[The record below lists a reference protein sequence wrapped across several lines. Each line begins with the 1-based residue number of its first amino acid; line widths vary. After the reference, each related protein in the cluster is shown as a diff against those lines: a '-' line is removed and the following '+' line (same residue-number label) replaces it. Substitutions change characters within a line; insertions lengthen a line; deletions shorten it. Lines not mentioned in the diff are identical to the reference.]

1 MEPRMFRRAA
11 ALALVCLLISA
22 TSVFADTIPAD
33 GDAVEPGNQGFVYLG
48 EFAPGSLT
56 TTKVDFSLTC
66 AGLQHADEGQTV
78 TLALSGV
85 TVPLNGTATA
95 TSTTIGPVP
104 ASWTDDTF
112 GCPTPAPTLPANGQS
127 TVTLRMPTTVGYG
140 YIYTVMYSRAGAN
153 GLTGLTAI
161 SFEVDVVPNTPPV
174 LTLPG
179 PITAE
184 ATSPGGAAVTYA
196 ASSVDAED
204 NPDPTP
210 VCSPVSGSTFHL
222 GTTTV
227 TCSVRD
233 TGGLS
238 ASGSFTVLVA
248 DTTAPALGLP
258 GHLTAEATGAS
269 GASVSFTTSA
279 SDTVDGS
286 VLVNCDR
293 ASGDTFPLG
302 TTTVTC
308 SAADAAGNSRTGS
321 FTISIA
327 DTTAPAL
334 GLPGNLTAEATG
346 AGGASVSFT
355 TSASDAVD
363 GTVAVNCDRASAD
376 TFPFGTT
383 TVTCSAADAAGNS
396 TSGSFTITV
405 TDTTGPALGL
415 PGHLTAEATGAGG
428 ASVSFTTSAS
438 DAVDGIVPVTCDR
451 ASGDTFALGTTTVTC
466 SAADATGNST
476 SSSFMISIA
485 DTTAPALGLPGNLT
499 GEASSAGGASVAFT
513 TSASDAVDGSVPVN
527 CDHASGDTFPLGR
540 TTVTCWAADGAGNL
554 TTGWFYVSV
563 GDSTAPALGLPG
575 HLTAEA
581 TGASGASVNF
591 TTSASDAVDGSVPVT
606 CDHASG
612 DTFPIGTTT
621 VICSAADAAGNSTSG
636 SFDVSIGDSTAPSLH
651 GVPADFSVTTGNPAG
666 RTVSYA
672 LPTATDT
679 GDPNPSVACGPRSGS
694 TFAVGPTTVTCTAT
708 DASGHSTSASFVV
721 TVTYVAPP
729 PPPDGVEWSVVW
741 GAPIDGTPAGLI
753 TNTSRTVPIKVRLFA
768 DGVELTT
775 GSASLRVVSCAG
787 EQALVEPLTWG
798 SARWNAHLDMS
809 LLQPG
814 CYVVFAS
821 YGSNDAGSFALDVRG
836 ADPAAKPATATAP
849 TGKDKP
855 KK

>member
-1 MEPRMFRRAA
+1 MEPKTFRRAT

-22 TSVFADTIPAD
+22 TAVFADTIPAD
-33 GDAVEPGNQGFVYLG
+33 GDAVDPGNQGFVYLG
-48 EFAPGSLT
+48 EFAPGAFT

-66 AGLQHADEGQTV
+66 AGVQHADQGQTV
-78 TLALSGV
+78 TLAASGV
-85 TVPLNGTATA
+85 TVPLNGAATA

-112 GCPTPAPTLPANGQS
+112 GCPDPAPTLPANGQS

-140 YIYTVMYSRAGAN
+140 YIFTVMYSRAGAN

-161 SFEVDVVPNTPPV
+161 SFEVDVVQNTPPV

-184 ATSPGGAAVTYA
+184 ATSSAGAAVTYA
-196 ASSVDAED
+196 ASSVDTED

-248 DTTAPALGLP
+248 DTTPPALSLP
-258 GHLTAEATGAS
+258 GNLTAEATGA
-269 GASVSFTTSA
+269 GGTSVSFATSA
-279 SDTVDGS
+279 SDVVGGS
-286 VLVNCDR
+286 VPVNCDP
-293 ASGDTFPLG
+293 ASGGTFSLG

-308 SAADAAGNSRTGS
+308 SAADAAGNSTTGW
-321 FTISIA
+321 FTITIA

-334 GLPGNLTAEATG
+334 GLPGSLTAEATG

-363 GTVAVNCDRASAD
+363 GSVPVNCD
-376 TFPFGTT
+376 
-383 TVTCSAADAAGNS
+383 
-396 TSGSFTITV
+396 
-405 TDTTGPALGL
+405 
-415 PGHLTAEATGAGG
+415 H
-428 ASVSFTTSAS
+428 
-438 DAVDGIVPVTCDR
+438 
-451 ASGDTFALGTTTVTC
+451 ASGDTFPVGTTTVTC

-476 SSSFMISIA
+476 TGSFTITVTDTTDPALALPGKVTAEATSASGASVAFTTSASDAVDGSVPVNCDHASGGTFPLGTTTVTCSAADAAGNPTTGWFTISIA
-485 DTTAPALGLPGNLT
+485 DTSAPALGLPGDLT
-499 GEASSAGGASVAFT
+499 AEATGAGGASVSFT

-527 CDHASGDTFPLGR
+527 CDHASGDTFPLGT
-540 TTVTCWAADGAGNL
+540 TTVT
-554 TTGWFYVSV
+554 
-563 GDSTAPALGLPG
+563 
-575 HLTAEA
+575 
-581 TGASGASVNF
+581 
-591 TTSASDAVDGSVPVT
+591 
-606 CDHASG
+606 
-612 DTFPIGTTT
+612 
-621 VICSAADAAGNSTSG
+621 CSAADAAGHSTSG
-636 SFDVSIGDSTAPSLH
+636 SFDVSVGDSTAPSLH
-651 GVPADFSVTTGNPAG
+651 GMPADVSVTTGNSAG

-672 LPTATDT
+672 LPTATDAT
-679 GDPNPSVACGPRSGS
+679 DPSPSVACGPTSGS
-694 TFAVGPTTVTCTAT
+694 FFAVGRRSVICTAT
-708 DASGHSTSASFVV
+708 DASGHSSSESFTV

-729 PPPDGVEWSVVW
+729 VPPAPPADVEWSVAW
-741 GAPIDGTPAGLI
+741 GAPVDGTPAGLV

-775 GSASLRVVSCAG
+775 GSASLRVVSCGG
-787 EQALVEPLTWG
+787 EQALVEPLVWG
-798 SARWNAHLDMS
+798 SGRWNAHLDMS
-809 LLQPG
+809 LLRPG
-814 CYVVFAS
+814 CYVVTAS
-821 YGSNDAGSFALDVRG
+821 HGSHDAGSFALDVKG
-836 ADPAAKPATATAP
+836 ADPAAKPATATTTP